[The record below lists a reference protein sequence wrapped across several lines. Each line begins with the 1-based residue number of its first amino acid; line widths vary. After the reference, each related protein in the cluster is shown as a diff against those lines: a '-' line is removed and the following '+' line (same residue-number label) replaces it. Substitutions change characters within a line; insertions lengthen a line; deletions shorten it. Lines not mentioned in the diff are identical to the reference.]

1 MHSRAAIHVRYPE
14 NAPKMK
20 SLVSKTL
27 ALATLLALV
36 IVALQAAIAAN
47 APVLQPD
54 KLVILSTT
62 DVKGKT
68 SPCG

>member
-1 MHSRAAIHVRYPE
+1 
-14 NAPKMK
+14 MK

-27 ALATLLALV
+27 ALAALLALA
-36 IVALQAAIAAN
+36 IVAMQAAIAAN